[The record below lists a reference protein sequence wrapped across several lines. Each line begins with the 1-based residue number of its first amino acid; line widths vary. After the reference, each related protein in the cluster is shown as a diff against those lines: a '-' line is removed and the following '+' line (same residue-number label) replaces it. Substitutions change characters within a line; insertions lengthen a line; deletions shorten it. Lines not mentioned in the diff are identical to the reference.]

1 VSGHVVAVALNTF
14 RETVRDRVLYLVGV
28 FGLVL
33 IGSSAVLSPLAI
45 GAQAKVVA
53 DVGLASLTVFGL
65 LVVVFVGS
73 GMLHKEIDKRTVTVV
88 LARPVSRRAYVV
100 GKFAGLSLTLA
111 CLLGVMAAI
120 FLGVA
125 LATRV
130 PLHGGYAIAFLMALL
145 ELLVITA
152 AAVFLS
158 TFVSPVLCAVFT
170 VALFVIGHLSADLR
184 AFGEVMGG
192 TGLRL
197 ATRLFFY
204 ALPDLEMF
212 DVRGAVVYG
221 DPIAAA
227 QVLRAAV
234 YGLGLTALLLV
245 LAGAVFA
252 HKELR

>member
-1 VSGHVVAVALNTF
+1 MSGHVVAVALNTF

-65 LVVVFVGS
+65 IVVVFVGS

-100 GKFAGLSLTLA
+100 GKFAGLSLTLT
-111 CLLGVMAAI
+111 CLLGVMAGI
-120 FLGVA
+120 FLVVA

-130 PLHGGYAIAFLMALL
+130 PLHAGYAIAFLMALL

-158 TFVSPVLCAVFT
+158 TFVSPVLSAVFT

-184 AFGEVMGG
+184 AFGEVIGG
-192 TGLRL
+192 PGLRL
-197 ATRLFFY
+197 ATRVLFY
-204 ALPDLEMF
+204 AVPDLEMF
-212 DVRGAVVYG
+212 NVRGAVVSG

-227 QVLRAAV
+227 QVLRAAA

-252 HKELR
+252 RKELR